1 MSDFMD
7 FVNGYKTDD
16 EIVTPFNCWPHCAS
30 LWARIDGVV
39 YGSENFNPDELYTA
53 WEKDD
58 GMWDGKKCDSSSTD
72 GMALTQEI
80 IIRMCILKAR
90 SNSVVNLISQKEK

>member
-39 YGSENFNPDELYTA
+39 YGSENFNPYELYTA

-58 GMWDGKKCDSSSTD
+58 GMWDGKKFDSSSAD

-90 SNSVVNLISQKEK
+90 S